1 MSVLELLS
9 SSNFI
14 AVNRTVASEV
24 GLEAA
29 VVLGELASEYIYHK
43 SNGNLKDGYFFST
56 IENLSEKTFL
66 SAHSQRM
73 ALSKLQE
80 KGWIDVTR
88 KGIPAKRY
96 IKINEQQV
104 IEFFNNKMLK
114 ILTTGDSNFEQQ
126 EVKNFNGNKN
136 IDNNNI
142 EKEYS
147 DIYKEK
153 PKKTRF
159 VPPTI
164 EEVQTYCQER
174 NNNID
179 PEAFIDYYS
188 SQKWKKANGRPV
200 EDWKACIRTWEKRNK
215 DKPKNSG
222 NEFID
227 LLNQWEVEE
236 NG

>member
-14 AVNRTVASEV
+14 AVNRTIASEV

-29 VVLGELASEYIYHK
+29 VILGELASEYIYHR

-104 IEFFNNKMLK
+104 VEFFNNKSLK
-114 ILTTGDSNFEQQ
+114 FLTTGDSNFEQQ
-126 EVKNFNGNKN
+126 EVKNLNGNKN
-136 IDNNNI
+136 ITNNNI

-147 DIYKEK
+147 DIYNEK

-215 DKPKNSG
+215 DKPKSSG

-236 NG
+236 NE

>member
-14 AVNRTVASEV
+14 AVNRAIASEV

-29 VVLGELASEYIYHK
+29 VILGELASEYIYHR

-104 IEFFNNKMLK
+104 IEFFNNKSLK
-114 ILTTGDSNFEQQ
+114 FLTTGDSNFEQQ
-126 EVKNFNGNKN
+126 EVKNLNGNKN
-136 IDNNNI
+136 ITNNNI

-164 EEVQTYCQER
+164 EEVRTYCQER

-200 EDWKACIRTWEKRNK
+200 ENWQACIRTWEKRNK
-215 DKPKNSG
+215 DKPKSSG

-236 NG
+236 NE

>member
-14 AVNRTVASEV
+14 AVNRAIASEV

-29 VVLGELASEYIYHK
+29 VILGELASEYIYHR

-104 IEFFNNKMLK
+104 VEFFNNKSLK

-126 EVKNFNGNKN
+126 EVKNLNGNKN
-136 IDNNNI
+136 ITNNNI

-215 DKPKNSG
+215 DKPKSTG

-236 NG
+236 NE